1 MKKRIIPLA
10 LALTLTLTGCGLSD
24 QWATVREEYIDPAI
38 ERADGN
44 AASDEGGVVAPNV
57 ATDREELT
65 EYVPFEAVYSR
76 LSSSVMDTLATSD
89 SYGRLL
95 PFGGGLVTES
105 GMIVLDPVLE
115 SVTASSYESGGKT
128 QYLDIYILQNTDG
141 LYAVCAANGSW
152 ISDFAYTAVSV
163 SYTHLTL
170 PTTPYV

>member
-38 ERADGN
+38 ERAEGN

-95 PFGGGLVTES
+95 
-105 GMIVLDPVLE
+105 
-115 SVTASSYESGGKT
+115 
-128 QYLDIYILQNTDG
+128 
-141 LYAVCAANGSW
+141 
-152 ISDFAYTAVSV
+152 
-163 SYTHLTL
+163 
-170 PTTPYV
+170 